1 MQITR
6 REFSSMLAGSALATI
21 TKPFPISDSPKW
33 NVLIITNDQHRA
45 DCLGCMGNP
54 VIRTS
59 NTDRLGKEGVIF
71 EQHFVQA
78 PQCVPSRAALHTG
91 RYPHVNRTPTNI
103 YRLPETEETLANILS
118 RNGYATATVGE
129 LPFAPTKFLGGLKVF
144 ADDSDYHA
152 FLESAGWRGNRVSP
166 ARRALLREYE
176 MRSQKQFQASA
187 APWPEELDETPFYA
201 AKAIEF
207 LKENSRQ
214 PFYLHVNF
222 RRPHHPFDPPAPF
235 DRMYEGTNFPQS
247 HKMEGEMQNKP
258 PAQQKALEDSVGFDL
273 RTLTEGD
280 LNRIKSYYYG
290 MISENDKYIG
300 LIIDQLPKLGIDD
313 RTLVI
318 FNSDHGEM
326 LGDHGLVFKGGY
338 FYDQVVQAP
347 LIIRAP
353 KRLPAGKRIKTVVE
367 EIDVLPTI
375 LDLLNIKISKR
386 IQGRS
391 LLPLVNGTSTSS
403 RAAHSEFPNA
413 KMLRTEHW
421 KLVHYLHA
429 PYGELYN
436 LREDPFEL
444 RNLFDDPG
452 AVRARHEMESAL
464 ADWLIDSNDPSLKPV
479 QVEKEQ

>member
-1 MQITR
+1 MRITR
-6 REFSSMLAGSALATI
+6 RAFNSILAGTVLSATI
-21 TKPFPISDSPKW
+21 PRGFALSTPLKW

-54 VIRTS
+54 VIRTP
-59 NTDRLGKEGVIF
+59 NADRLAKEGVIF
-71 EQHFVQA
+71 ERHFVQA
-78 PQCVPSRAALHTG
+78 PQCVPSRSALHTR

-103 YRLPETEETLANILS
+103 YRLPETEETLANILR
-118 RNGYATATVGE
+118 RNGYMAATVGE
-129 LPFAPTKFLGGLKVF
+129 LPFAPTKFLGGLRVF
-144 ADDSDYHA
+144 ADDSNYNA
-152 FLESAGWRGNRVSP
+152 LLESEGWRGYRLSP

-176 MRSQKQFQASA
+176 LQSQKQFQASP

-207 LKENSRQ
+207 LRENSQR

-235 DRMYEGTNFPQS
+235 DRMYEGANFPQS
-247 HKMEGEMQNKP
+247 HRMEGEMKNKP
-258 PAQQKALEDSVGFDL
+258 PPQQKALEDSVGFDL
-273 RTLTEGD
+273 RTMTEQD

-300 LIIDQLPKLGIDD
+300 LILDQLPKLGLED

-318 FNSDHGEM
+318 FNADHGEM

-338 FYDQVVQAP
+338 FYDQVMQAP

-353 KRLPAGKRIKTVVE
+353 SRLPTGKRIKTIVE

-375 LDLLNIKISKR
+375 LDLLNIKISER

-391 LLPLVNGTSTSS
+391 LVPIINGLSKSS
-403 RAAHSEFPNA
+403 RSAHAEFPNA
-413 KMLRTEHW
+413 KMLRTEQW

-429 PYGELYN
+429 SYGELYN
-436 LREDPFEL
+436 LQ
-444 RNLFDDPG
+444 DDPYELKNLYDDPT
-452 AVRARHEMESAL
+452 AATARHEMESAL
-464 ADWLIDSNDPSLKPV
+464 ADWLIDSHDPSLKPV
-479 QVEKEQ
+479 QAEKG

>member
-1 MQITR
+1 MRITR
-6 REFSSMLAGSALATI
+6 RAFNSILAGTVLSATI
-21 TKPFPISDSPKW
+21 PRGFALSTPLKW

-54 VIRTS
+54 VIRTP
-59 NTDRLGKEGVIF
+59 NADRLAKEGVIF
-71 EQHFVQA
+71 ERHFVQA
-78 PQCVPSRAALHTG
+78 PQCVPSRSALHTG

-103 YRLPETEETLANILS
+103 YRLPETEETLANILR
-118 RNGYATATVGE
+118 RNGYMAATVGE
-129 LPFAPTKFLGGLKVF
+129 LPFAPTKFLGGLRVF
-144 ADDSDYHA
+144 ADDSNYNA
-152 FLESAGWRGNRVSP
+152 LLESEGWRGYRLSP

-176 MRSQKQFQASA
+176 LQSQKQFQASP

-207 LKENSRQ
+207 LRENSQR

-235 DRMYEGTNFPQS
+235 DRMYEGANFPQS
-247 HKMEGEMQNKP
+247 HRMEGEMKNKP
-258 PAQQKALEDSVGFDL
+258 PPQQKALEDSVGFDL
-273 RTLTEGD
+273 RTMTEQD

-300 LIIDQLPKLGIDD
+300 LILDQLPKLGLED

-318 FNSDHGEM
+318 FNADHGEM

-338 FYDQVVQAP
+338 FYDQVMQAP

-353 KRLPAGKRIKTVVE
+353 SRLPTGKRIKTIVE

-375 LDLLNIKISKR
+375 LDLLNIKISER

-391 LLPLVNGTSTSS
+391 LVPIINGLSKSS
-403 RAAHSEFPNA
+403 RSAHAEFPNA
-413 KMLRTEHW
+413 KMLRTEQW

-429 PYGELYN
+429 SYGELYN
-436 LREDPFEL
+436 LQ
-444 RNLFDDPG
+444 DDPYELKNLYDDPT
-452 AVRARHEMESAL
+452 AATARHEMESAL
-464 ADWLIDSNDPSLKPV
+464 ADWLIDSHDPSLKPV
-479 QVEKEQ
+479 QAEKG

>member
-1 MQITR
+1 M
-6 REFSSMLAGSALATI
+6 
-21 TKPFPISDSPKW
+21 
-33 NVLIITNDQHRA
+33 
-45 DCLGCMGNP
+45 
-54 VIRTS
+54 
-59 NTDRLGKEGVIF
+59 
-71 EQHFVQA
+71 
-78 PQCVPSRAALHTG
+78 
-91 RYPHVNRTPTNI
+91 
-103 YRLPETEETLANILS
+103 
-118 RNGYATATVGE
+118 GE

-144 ADDSDYHA
+144 ADDSNYHA
-152 FLESAGWRGNRVSP
+152 FLESAGWRGNLLSP

-187 APWPEELDETPFYA
+187 APWPEELDETSFYA

-247 HKMEGEMQNKP
+247 HKMEGEMKHKP

-326 LGDHGLVFKGGY
+326 LGDHGLVFKGSY
-338 FYDQVVQAP
+338 FYDQVVQTP

-375 LDLLNIKISKR
+375 LDLLNIKIYER

-391 LLPLVNGTSTSS
+391 LLPLVNGTSTFS

-452 AVRARHEMESAL
+452 AVSARHEMETAL
-464 ADWLIDSNDPSLKPV
+464 ADWLIDSNDPSLKPI

>member
-1 MQITR
+1 
-6 REFSSMLAGSALATI
+6 
-21 TKPFPISDSPKW
+21 
-33 NVLIITNDQHRA
+33 
-45 DCLGCMGNP
+45 
-54 VIRTS
+54 
-59 NTDRLGKEGVIF
+59 
-71 EQHFVQA
+71 
-78 PQCVPSRAALHTG
+78 
-91 RYPHVNRTPTNI
+91 
-103 YRLPETEETLANILS
+103 
-118 RNGYATATVGE
+118 
-129 LPFAPTKFLGGLKVF
+129 
-144 ADDSDYHA
+144 
-152 FLESAGWRGNRVSP
+152 
-166 ARRALLREYE
+166 
-176 MRSQKQFQASA
+176 
-187 APWPEELDETPFYA
+187 
-201 AKAIEF
+201 
-207 LKENSRQ
+207 
-214 PFYLHVNF
+214 
-222 RRPHHPFDPPAPF
+222 
-235 DRMYEGTNFPQS
+235 MYDGANFPQS

-258 PAQQKALEDSVGFDL
+258 PAQQRALEDSVGCDL
-273 RTLTEGD
+273 PTLTEGD

-300 LIIDQLPKLGIDD
+300 LIIDQVPKFGIDD
-313 RTLVI
+313 RPLVI

-347 LIIRAP
+347 SIIRAP

-452 AVRARHEMESAL
+452 AVGARTRWGWPL
-464 ADWLIDSNDPSLKPV
+464 PVGRLDSNEPPLKPAK
-479 QVEKEQ
+479 VEKENLGDSSLTQWS